1 VNDPVHPPVD
11 LLADHHEGLVTD
23 AQAAAVSAHLD
34 SCAECLSL
42 VSALDEVSDVLRAD
56 GRRGLSMPA
65 SVATSLDQTLERV
78 AAERANGVPGLV
90 QRRADDASRTTKG
103 PRRPAWPMLGA
114 AAAVAVIATAG
125 GVGVVLEDNGG
136 SADSSQADAGSTADN
151 QAVEGDEPGSAAASP
166 EEDLKSPGSLAGSP
180 IRARGE
186 LRELARGLDS
196 GAQTAVRPQRSCAT
210 PTKRYGGGPVS
221 LVVFDGTP
229 AVAVLDVK
237 TRTVTLLACD
247 SARTKLFATGY

>member
-1 VNDPVHPPVD
+1 MNDPVHPPVD

-103 PRRPAWPMLGA
+103 PRRPAWPMLAA
-114 AAAVAVIATAG
+114 AAAVAVIATAV

-166 EEDLKSPGSLAGSP
+166 EEDLTSPGSLAGSP
-180 IRARGE
+180 IRARGSCVSSLAVSTVGPRRPFGRSAAAQRPRNGTGAGPCHSSSSTG
-186 LRELARGLDS
+186 LRPWPFWTSRR
-196 GAQTAVRPQRSCAT
+196 VR
-210 PTKRYGGGPVS
+210 
-221 LVVFDGTP
+221 
-229 AVAVLDVK
+229 
-237 TRTVTLLACD
+237 
-247 SARTKLFATGY
+247 